1 MHLRLLALTPC
12 NQEAFAYA
20 TGVVLP
26 HSRINTTKDW
36 LVPLLVA
43 PNNIDTTK
51 RLLLPPQ

>member
-12 NQEAFAYA
+12 NQEAFAYV